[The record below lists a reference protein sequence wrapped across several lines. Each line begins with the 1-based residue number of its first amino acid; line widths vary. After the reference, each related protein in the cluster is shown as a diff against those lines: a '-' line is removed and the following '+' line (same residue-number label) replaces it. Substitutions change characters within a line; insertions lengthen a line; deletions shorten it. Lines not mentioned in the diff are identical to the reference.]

1 MLLLFAGG
9 IGTATIGVPTPAVGT
24 GTMLVAGGGTVGSS
38 RVGSGTITI
47 AGGGSASGTVAVGSI
62 IPIIMVTYRRRRSG

>member
-38 RVGSGTITI
+38 RVGSGTITV
-47 AGGGSASGTVAVGSI
+47 AGGGTATGTAVGSI